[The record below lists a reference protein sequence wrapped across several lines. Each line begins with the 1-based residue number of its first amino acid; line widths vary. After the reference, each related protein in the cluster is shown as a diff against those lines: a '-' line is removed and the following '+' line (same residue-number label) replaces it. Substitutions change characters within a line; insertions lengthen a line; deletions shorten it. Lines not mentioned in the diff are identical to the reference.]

1 MPNGASHFGMVWGL
15 WQGNCVIW
23 KLKSCRKWG
32 LGSKT
37 LLMLEWVLKIDDLV
51 SSYKSKSRSVYNH
64 FDKLTNMMNHFVKLN
79 VSNKVPVS
87 TVTKPS
93 ILSDQLCLQIQ
104 WKNEQAL
111 KKKQKKPTISCAFM
125 KQVDSNWRILLFLLF
140 LLLIIFLK
148 LEL

>member
-37 LLMLEWVLKIDDLV
+37 LLMLEWVFQIDHLV

-64 FDKLTNMMNHFVKLN
+64 FDKLTNMMNHFVKLS
-79 VSNKVPVS
+79 VSNEVPVS

-93 ILSDQLCLQIQ
+93 ILSNLVWPVVLTNTVKK
-104 WKNEQAL
+104 WTSF
-111 KKKQKKPTISCAFM
+111 KKKKNNQPYLVHSWSKLTVIEESCY
-125 KQVDSNWRILLFLLF
+125 SCYSYC
-140 LLLIIFLK
+140 
-148 LEL
+148 

>member
-37 LLMLEWVLKIDDLV
+37 LLMLEWVFQIDHLV

-64 FDKLTNMMNHFVKLN
+64 FDKLTNMMNHFVKLS

-93 ILSDQLCLQIQ
+93 ILSNLVWPVVLTNTVKK
-104 WKNEQAL
+104 WTSF
-111 KKKQKKPTISCAFM
+111 KKKKKKTT
-125 KQVDSNWRILLFLLF
+125 NHILC
-140 LLLIIFLK
+140 IH
-148 LEL
+148 EASWQ